1 MICAMVDQYI
11 MLFVVYSE
19 WDPDYRH
26 PLESDEFQIDSA
38 EGAVGDDTNHLRR
51 RPPVSVYPH

>member
-1 MICAMVDQYI
+1 MVDQYI